1 MVAKNTVESST
12 ERHQDVSTRLTTDPA
27 VLASDSQDFPLVAT
41 FGGVLAGGVRSYS
54 HVVQRRS

>member
-41 FGGVLAGGVRSYS
+41 FGGVLAGGGES
-54 HVVQRRS
+54 